1 MLAQSISTEG
11 VESMVRR
18 YRRGLVNSL
27 LEYLI
32 LDNAERRDVCGY
44 DIIATVC
51 VDFQVLLSP
60 GQVYPVIDAMEAG
73 GLITK
78 VKKMRRVSLSLTP
91 LGYVLLKAWRNE
103 LGLMQLRLNSDP
115 RPIEHVH

>member
-1 MLAQSISTEG
+1 MLAQSISTAG

-44 DIIATVC
+44 DIIAALC
-51 VDFQVLLSP
+51 VDFEVLLSP

-73 GLITK
+73 GVITK
-78 VKKMRRVSLSLTP
+78 EKNRRRVSIRLTP
-91 LGYVLLKAWRNE
+91 LGRVLLKAWREE
-103 LGLMQLRLNSDP
+103 LSLMQLRLNNDRNP
-115 RPIEHVH
+115 VERVR